1 MQTPSESPR
10 WPTELY
16 ADFCG
21 ALEGY
26 AVNAGA
32 FLGPLLAVFLL
43 YSLHVG
49 IRSIFSLAIIPG
61 LLAFCMVPAGR
72 GAADRCN
79 RKGEDRHPSARMLH
93 YCFALAP

>member
-26 AVNAGA
+26 AVTGEATKELDRLCGSY
-32 FLGPLLAVFLL
+32 GT
-43 YSLHVG
+43 
-49 IRSIFSLAIIPG
+49 
-61 LLAFCMVPAGR
+61 VPMYCPKLR
-72 GAADRCN
+72 VTTRRCRWARHMPAL
-79 RKGEDRHPSARMLH
+79 RKLCGV
-93 YCFALAP
+93 